1 MIFEYYTGIYGIV
14 SLKMKQKKGRD
25 SSELSLPNPLTI
37 TVLRRGLQT
46 TPFYFY
52 PSHATQSGSVADA
65 AISPLSTLSVL
76 I

>member
-1 MIFEYYTGIYGIV
+1 MIIGA
-14 SLKMKQKKGRD
+14 KKARPD
-25 SSELSLPNPLTI
+25 SSDTSGLFPRTI
-37 TVLRRGLQT
+37 PVLRRGLQT
-46 TPFYFY
+46 SPFYFY